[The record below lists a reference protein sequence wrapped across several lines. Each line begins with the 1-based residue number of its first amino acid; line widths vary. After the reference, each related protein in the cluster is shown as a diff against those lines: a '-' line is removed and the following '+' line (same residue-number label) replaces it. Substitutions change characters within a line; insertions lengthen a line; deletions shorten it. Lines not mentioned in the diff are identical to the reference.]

1 MSKDAHQTVQFYIVP
16 TPIGNLEDITLR
28 AIEVL
33 KSVDLIA
40 CEDSRTTQKLLNRY
54 EIKTKSVSYHKFNE
68 KQRVQMF
75 LDSLN
80 QGKTIAL
87 VSDAGTPLICD
98 PGSVLVSELREHG
111 IKMTSLAGASA
122 IPTFLSQVPRG
133 GEEFAFVGFLPK
145 TEIKIQEI
153 LQKYSH
159 TNLVFYDSPNRLL
172 KTLEAVKGFNPS
184 AKVAVGRELTK
195 VFEEVV
201 VDDVQN
207 VIEYYKKNV
216 LKGEIVAMVY
226 KSESA
231 EYSQIEILEQI
242 NKLKRKKFGAKDIS
256 TILATLYDVNK
267 NDVYKMLVESPKETV

>member
-1 MSKDAHQTVQFYIVP
+1 MSKEFQFYIVP
-16 TPIGNLEDITLR
+16 TPIGNLNDITIR

-33 KSVDLIA
+33 KFVDVIA
-40 CEDSRTTQKLLNRY
+40 CEDSRVTQKLLNHF
-54 EIKTKSVSYHKFNE
+54 EIKTKLISYHKFNE

-75 LDSLN
+75 LDLLGE
-80 QGKTIAL
+80 GKKVAL

-98 PGSVLVSELREHG
+98 PGSVLVSELREQG
-111 IKMTSLAGASA
+111 VKITSLAGASA

-145 TEIKIQEI
+145 TEAKIQEI
-153 LQKYSH
+153 LQKYSF

-172 KTLEAVKGFNPS
+172 KTLEAVKNFNPT
-184 AKVAVGRELTK
+184 ARVAVGRELTK
-195 VFEEVV
+195 MFEEVV

-207 VIEYYKKNV
+207 LIEHYKHNV

-226 KSESA
+226 KSVSA
-231 EYSQIEILEQI
+231 DFSQTELLEQI
-242 NKLKRKKFGAKDIS
+242 TKLKRKNFGAKEIS

-267 NDVYKMLVESPKETV
+267 NDVYKLII